1 MMRINLARHPLPSGL
16 TCFYFPIYFNNMQ
29 NFIWLEVYTGRTPR
43 YSLKKVKNVATYK
56 EN

>member
-16 TCFYFPIYFNNMQ
+16 TCFYFPIYFNDGR
-29 NFIWLEVYTGRTPR
+29 NFIWVEVYKGITPR
-43 YSLKKVKNVATYK
+43 YSLKKIKDVVTYK